1 MEIPIAPLSPSP
13 APVTP
18 LCFLLLSTGPRMCWN
33 PSYLSKALPLIA
45 HLPPDTAPFSAP
57 LSIQLLK
64 ELLILVSFTPV
75 PFHPYHST
83 EIILLS
89 IISGLVATISRAQPS
104 SYLTHQQRLSQSTN
118 SSSSLRL
125 IFHGRK
131 HWLSS
136 YPSACSFSA
145 SLLMSLL
152 SFFFFLFVFG
162 CPKAHGVP
170 WPGIRSE
177 PQL

>member
-1 MEIPIAPLSPSP
+1 MLVVVGTIFLASDLCFRSRLRSGDPFLGPLIVNGNSYCPPFPLPRSCD
-13 APVTP
+13 P
-18 LCFLLLSTGPRMCWN
+18 LCFLLLSTGPHMCWN

-104 SYLTHQQRLSQSTN
+104 SYLTHQQR
-118 SSSSLRL
+118 
-125 IFHGRK
+125 
-131 HWLSS
+131 
-136 YPSACSFSA
+136 
-145 SLLMSLL
+145 
-152 SFFFFLFVFG
+152 
-162 CPKAHGVP
+162 
-170 WPGIRSE
+170 
-177 PQL
+177 